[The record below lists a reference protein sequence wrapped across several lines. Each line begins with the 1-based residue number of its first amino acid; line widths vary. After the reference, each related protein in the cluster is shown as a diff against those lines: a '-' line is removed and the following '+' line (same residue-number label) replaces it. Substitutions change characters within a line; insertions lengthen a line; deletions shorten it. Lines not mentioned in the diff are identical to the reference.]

1 VLILLAF
8 AVLAGAGTAASP
20 CALPVLPA
28 LLSAGGTGG
37 RRRPLGIVLGLSA
50 TFTVTIA
57 GLAAVVG
64 GVGLGADPL
73 RWVAVAVLAGFGA
86 ALLVPGLAARLEAPL
101 ASLSRLGPRSR
112 GDGFASG
119 LLIGG
124 ALGFV
129 YTPCAGP
136 ILAAVITVGA
146 ATGRSIAVALA
157 YAAGSAVVLLAIC
170 LLGRRVLGAVRSLG
184 GAAAVQR
191 GLGAVML
198 ATGLAIV
205 TGVDLR
211 FDQFVARE
219 IPGVNVTAGLERSGA
234 VASRLAAITGRRP
247 TFTDATAARRGAL
260 PVLGTAP
267 GFAGT
272 GRWFNT
278 PGGQA
283 EPLHALRGR
292 VVLLDFWTYTCIN
305 CLRTLPYLEAWDAR
319 YRRAGLTIVGV
330 HTPEFGFEH
339 DPGNVAAAIR
349 RLGIRYPV
357 VQDNRRATWDA
368 YGNQYW
374 PADYLI
380 DARGRV
386 RYAAFGEGDYGRT
399 EAAIR
404 SLLEQARRRP
414 LGASARPHGVVR
426 PTSAATT
433 PETYLGSA
441 RADGWLRPPR
451 PGRGFYPQPRSA
463 LAPNTFAFGGAWEI
477 RAQAATAV
485 DHATVDAEVR
495 AKRVYLV
502 LSAAG
507 GRPRTLQVR
516 LDGRPI
522 PPAAAGADVHGG
534 RVTVAGQRLYALVAL
549 PRPQTHRL
557 TLRFEPGVSGY
568 AFTFG

>member
-1 VLILLAF
+1 
-8 AVLAGAGTAASP
+8 
-20 CALPVLPA
+20 
-28 LLSAGGTGG
+28 
-37 RRRPLGIVLGLSA
+37 
-50 TFTVTIA
+50 VTIA
-57 GLAAVVG
+57 GLAAVVD

-86 ALLVPGLAARLEAPL
+86 ALLLPRAAARLEAPL
-101 ASLSRLGPRSR
+101 AGLSRLGPRTR

-157 YAAGSAVVLLAIC
+157 YAAGSALVLLAIC
-170 LLGRRVLGAVRSLG
+170 LLGRRVLAAIRRAGGAV
-184 GAAAVQR
+184 AVQR
-191 GLGAVML
+191 GLGVVML
-198 ATGLAIV
+198 ATALAIV
-205 TGVDLR
+205 TGVDLH
-211 FDQFVARE
+211 FDELVARE

-234 VASRLAAITGRRP
+234 VASRLDDLTGRRP
-247 TFTDATAARRGAL
+247 AFTAAKAGRRTPSGL

-278 PGGQA
+278 PRGRA
-283 EPLHALRGR
+283 EPLPSLRGR
-292 VVLLDFWTYTCIN
+292 VVLVDFWTYTCIN

-339 DPGNVAAAIR
+339 DAGNVAGAVR

-357 VQDNRRATWDA
+357 VQDNERATWNA

-386 RYAAFGEGDYGRT
+386 RYTAFGEGDYGRT

-404 SLLEQARRRP
+404 GLLREAHGGR
-414 LGASARPHGVVR
+414 LGAGARPRGVVR
-426 PTSAATT
+426 PTLAGTT
-433 PETYLGSA
+433 PETYLGTA
-441 RADGWLRPPR
+441 RAEGWLRAPL
-451 PGRGFYPQPRSA
+451 PGRNSYTQPSSA
-463 LAPNTFAFGGAWEI
+463 LPPNTFAYGGTWDI
-477 RAQAATAV
+477 GAQPATAV
-485 DHATVDAEVR
+485 DRATIDAQVHAR
-495 AKRVYLV
+495 RVYLV
-502 LSAAG
+502 LSSAG
-507 GRPRTLQVR
+507 GRPRPVQVL
-516 LDGRPI
+516 LDGHLIR
-522 PPAAAGADVHGG
+522 ASQAGADVSAGAV
-534 RVTVAGQRLYALVAL
+534 RVSGQRLYSLAAL
-549 PRPQTHRL
+549 PSAQTHRL
-557 TLRFEPGVSGY
+557 TLRFSPGVSGY